1 MIDKSQESLIR
12 KHLEKERA
20 QRAKV
25 VAETL
30 AQGVGL
36 PVNLFKKKKKEF
48 RERNN
53 NLLEQSMMYLSDE
66 LEETDTLN
74 EKQKQFMNEKV
85 LGYQKDYTQNMDEVE
100 SIEDIEA

>member
-1 MIDKSQESLIR
+1 VIDKSQESPIR
-12 KHLEKERA
+12 KHLEKERN
-20 QRAKV
+20 QRAKL

-30 AQGVGL
+30 SQGVGL
-36 PVNLFKKKKKEF
+36 PVNLFKKKKREF

-53 NLLEQSMMYLSDE
+53 NLLEQDMMYLSDE

-85 LGYQKDYTQNMDEVE
+85 LGYQKDYT
-100 SIEDIEA
+100 

>member
-1 MIDKSQESLIR
+1 VLKA
-12 KHLEKERA
+12 HLEKERNK
-20 QRAKV
+20 RAKE

-30 AQGVGL
+30 AKGVGL
-36 PVNLFKKKKKEF
+36 PINLFKKKKREF

-53 NLLEQSMMYLSDE
+53 NLIEQSLMYLSDE

-85 LGYQKDYTQNMDEVE
+85 LGYQKDYT
-100 SIEDIEA
+100 